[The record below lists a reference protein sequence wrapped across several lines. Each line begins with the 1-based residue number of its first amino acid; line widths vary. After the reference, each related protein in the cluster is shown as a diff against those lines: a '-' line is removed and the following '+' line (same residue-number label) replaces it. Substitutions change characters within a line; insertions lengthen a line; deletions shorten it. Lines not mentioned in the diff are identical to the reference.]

1 MSAPGFRFAV
11 IGINHDHINGLMR
24 CMTEAGG
31 LCAGFHASE
40 DDLAAAF
47 AARYPGVP
55 RVAEQRRLLEAP
67 EIGLIVSA
75 AIPGDRAAL
84 GLAAMR
90 AGKDVLV
97 DKPGALTLA
106 ELAELRAVQAETG
119 RFYTVFFSE
128 HLDQRATVQAG
139 TLLEAGAIGRVVN
152 TVGLGPHRLR
162 RASRPGWFFDRA
174 RGGAILADIASH
186 QCEQFL
192 FFTGAEQAEV
202 LSAHVANHALPDL
215 PAFQDTGD
223 LHLRAGAVT
232 GYIRVDWHTPEALPV
247 WGDGRLTL
255 LGTEGTIELRK
266 YLDPAGRPGGDHLF
280 LENRDG
286 VRHIDCGATPLPF
299 GRLYAA
305 DLRDRTET
313 AIPQHRVFLATELA
327 LTAQAL
333 ADRSFDGG
341 VEYGPA

>member
-1 MSAPGFRFAV
+1 MSARGFRFAA
-11 IGINHDHINGLMR
+11 IGINHDHIHGLMR

-31 LCAGFHASE
+31 SCGGFHAPE
-40 DDLAAAF
+40 DDLAADF

-55 RVAEQRRLLEAP
+55 RVLDRRRLLEAP
-67 EIGLIVSA
+67 DIRLVVSA

-84 GLAAMR
+84 GIAAMR

-106 ELAELRAVQAETG
+106 ELAQLRAVQAETG
-119 RFYTVFFSE
+119 RFYTIFYSE
-128 HLDQRATVQAG
+128 HLEQRATVRAG
-139 TLLEAGAIGRVVN
+139 ELVAAGAIGRVVN
-152 TVGLGPHRLR
+152 TVGLGPHRMR
-162 RASRPGWFFDRA
+162 RATRPGWFFDRA

-192 FFTGAEQAEV
+192 FFAGSDDAEV
-202 LSAHVANHALPDL
+202 LSAHVANHAMPDL
-215 PAFQDTGD
+215 PDFQDTGD
-223 LHLRAGAVT
+223 IHLRAGTVT

-266 YLDPAGRPGGDHLF
+266 YMDPAGRPGGDHLF
-280 LENRDG
+280 LENREG
-286 VRHIDCGATPLPF
+286 VRHIDCGATALPF
-299 GRLYAA
+299 GPRYAA
-305 DLRDRTET
+305 DLHDRTET
-313 AIPQHRVFLATELA
+313 AIAQRHVFRATELA

-333 ADRSFDGG
+333 ADRAFLGG
-341 VEYGPA
+341 AAA